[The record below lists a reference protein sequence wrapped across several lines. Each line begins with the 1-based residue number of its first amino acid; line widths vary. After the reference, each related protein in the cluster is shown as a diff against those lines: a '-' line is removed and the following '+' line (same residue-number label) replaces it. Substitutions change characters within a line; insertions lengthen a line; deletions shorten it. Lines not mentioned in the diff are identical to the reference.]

1 MSGGAGSIG
10 RGWGAAI
17 ALAVGV
23 IAVDQLTK
31 GLVRGSLEPGE
42 RIDLIFGIDLA
53 LISNRGIAFGFLGD
67 GGALV
72 LVITVLALVA
82 MLIWFATAPS
92 RPGLWVAVGLLVGG
106 ALGNLIDR
114 LRIDGVTDF
123 IDPPLWPAF
132 NFADVAITFGAVA
145 LVLSVL
151 WGDRREP
158 APG

>member
-1 MSGGAGSIG
+1 MSGGGSGG

-17 ALAVGV
+17 VLAVGV
-23 IAVDQLTK
+23 IAIDQLTK

-42 RIDLIFGIDLA
+42 RIDLILGIDLA

-72 LVITVLALVA
+72 LVITMLALVA
-82 MLIWFATAPS
+82 MLIWFAIAPA
-92 RPGLWVAVGLLVGG
+92 RPGLWIAVGLLVGG
-106 ALGNLIDR
+106 ALGNLVDR
-114 LRIDGVTDF
+114 LRIDSVTDF

-132 NFADVAITFGAVA
+132 NFADIAITLGAVA
-145 LVLSVL
+145 LVLSVM
-151 WGDRREP
+151 WGDRPEP